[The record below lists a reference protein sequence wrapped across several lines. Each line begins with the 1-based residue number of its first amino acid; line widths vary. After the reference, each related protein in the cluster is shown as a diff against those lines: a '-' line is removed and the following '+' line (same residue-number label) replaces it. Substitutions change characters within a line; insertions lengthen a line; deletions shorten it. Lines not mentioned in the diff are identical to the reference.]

1 MNRAMQIGHSI
12 RKLTKIFN
20 NTMNKDLKELG
31 LTTPQIT
38 TIAQVYFE
46 RKTIGQI
53 SESSQLSYS
62 TVSGIID
69 RLERDGWLERIRDD
83 SDRRIVWI
91 QKNAEKIEAA
101 RGMLHFF
108 QEGFYEKLLSDLS
121 PDELDTIIRSLE
133 LLTTYLEKKVE
144 EKP

>member
-1 MNRAMQIGHSI
+1 MSLAMQIGHSI
-12 RKLTKIFN
+12 RKLTKIFA

-38 TIAQVYFE
+38 MLGQLHSE

-53 SESSQLSYS
+53 SENMQLSYS

-69 RLERDGWLERIRDD
+69 RLERDGWLERVRDE

-91 QKNAEKIEAA
+91 HKNPKKIEAL
-101 RGMLHFF
+101 REKLHFI
-108 QEGFYEKLLSDLS
+108 QESFYENLFSDLTA
-121 PDELDTIIRSLE
+121 DELDNVVRSLD
-133 LLTTYLEKKVE
+133 LLTTYLEKKAE
-144 EKP
+144 EKS

>member
-1 MNRAMQIGHSI
+1 MSRAMEIGHSI

-20 NTMNKDLKELG
+20 ITMKKDLEELG
-31 LTTPQIT
+31 LTKPQIMALGT
-38 TIAQVYFE
+38 VYFE

-53 SESSQLSYS
+53 SEATDLSYS

-69 RLERDGWLERIRDD
+69 RLERDGWLERTRDE

-91 QKNAEKIEAA
+91 RRTDKFDLLKEK
-101 RGMLHFF
+101 LHFF
-108 QEGFYEKLLSDLS
+108 QESFYEKMLADLS
-121 PDELDTIIRSLE
+121 EQELDTIVHSLD

>member
-1 MNRAMQIGHSI
+1 MSRAMEIGHSI

-20 NTMNKDLKELG
+20 TTMSKDLKELG
-31 LTTPQIT
+31 LTKPQIT
-38 TIAQVYFE
+38 ALGTVYFE

-53 SESSQLSYS
+53 SEITELSYS

-69 RLERDGWLERIRDD
+69 RLERDGWIERIRDE

-91 QKNAEKIEAA
+91 NKTDKIEELK
-101 RGMLHFF
+101 GKLHFF
-108 QEGFYEKLLSDLS
+108 QESFYEKMLADLS
-121 PDELDTIIRSLE
+121 GHELDTIIHSLE